1 MTYHQFKKQSSKKNQ
16 IKKSQKIIKIYV
28 EIITYKY
35 ATFISQQKTG
45 MQNKKWELV
54 IAKV

>member
-1 MTYHQFKKQSSKKNQ
+1 MIYHQFKKQSSKKNQ

-35 ATFISQQKTG
+35 ATFISQQKIG